1 MRLPSEAPPTPTN
14 QKSPAESV
22 TAATSCA
29 CTLPGHVPS
38 LGVYPP
44 WACSPLPVDAAH
56 QPFFLFSCVLA
67 PRLPTEPCARRSGL
81 NVGVLKRKG
90 LLSFSRLI
98 AGIKLSDENKTDVL
112 KLKRRELKSAGV
124 KGRIL

>member
-1 MRLPSEAPPTPTN
+1 MKTWLCVSERLPPTN

-22 TAATSCA
+22 TAELCM
-29 CTLPGHVPS
+29 
-38 LGVYPP
+38 YPP
-44 WACSPLPVDAAH
+44 WACPPLPMDTAH

-90 LLSFSRLI
+90 LLSFSWLM
-98 AGIKLSDENKTDVL
+98 AGIKLSDENKTDFL